1 MNKNII
7 SIIVAMAILIPALIA
22 SYITFTNI
30 RDEIRLN
37 LFGKISTADVT
48 SHRMRPVTA
57 DKIVYELTYNF
68 TIDGNEFSMSKN
80 SEDQNWAS
88 LPKKQW
94 ENAKETGKVDILYL
108 PSMPSINHP
117 VFSDSSFF
125 YETGV
130 TLIVLLVIAIGCGFS
145 INHQLK
151 IINAKHQKNK
161 DQQSL

>member
-1 MNKNII
+1 MKKNII
-7 SIIVAMAILIPALIA
+7 SILLALAILIPALIA

-37 LFGKISTADVT
+37 LFGKIATADVT

-57 DKIVYELTYNF
+57 DKIIYELTYNF
-68 TIDGNEFSMSKN
+68 SIDGEEYSMSKT
-80 SEDQNWAS
+80 SDDQTWAP

-94 ENAKETGKVDILYL
+94 ENQKKNGKNN
-108 PSMPSINHP
+108 INHP

-125 YETGV
+125 YETCV

-151 IINAKHQKNK
+151 IINSKHQKNK